1 MTTDFV
7 TLKLEDDVATAIEKV
22 RNQGRMAETVNYCYV
37 VDSKKTLKGYL
48 KLREL
53 LFHKHDDLIEDIMV
67 DRPVSINTKED
78 QEEAAHLFEKY
89 DMTAIPVVND
99 ENCLVGIITVDD
111 IIDVIHEEATEDI
124 QKMNAITPL
133 EDTYL
138 ETSTWDMYKSRIIWL
153 LILMISATFT
163 GSIMQSYE
171 DVLNEYVVLSILY
184 SNVDGCGGECW

>member
-171 DVLNEYVVLSILY
+171 DVLNEYVVLSIFIPMLM
-184 SNVDGCGGECW
+184 DAGGECW